1 VLTYVRTLRTTLLL
15 TPQNP
20 SRRSIPI
27 PSVAGL
33 DPAIQLLA
41 AACYNLRENQEYV
54 DENS

>member
-1 VLTYVRTLRTTLLL
+1 MLTYVRTLRTTLLL